1 MNSQGDEKKP
11 ARRLKMQVRFSKA
24 STFQLGLITDISTTG
39 LTMLCREKPS
49 DRTITLSLA
58 YQSLTTDIVCEAL
71 RQETVDIHGHTLN
84 HLQLKIVAAPLS
96 YLDIVDAIEEQQAR
110 TDVGLSTDPPHSE
123 VEEDIQELL
132 PEDLEDPEDL
142 EYLEDLVEEE

>member
-1 MNSQGDEKKP
+1 MNLSDEQENP

-24 STFQLGLITDISTTG
+24 SSFQPGLITEISTSG
-39 LTMLCREKPS
+39 LTLLCREKPT

-96 YLDIVDAIEEQQAR
+96 YLDIVDAIEAQQTRNYTGSPTESPVA
-110 TDVGLSTDPPHSE
+110 DD
-123 VEEDIQELL
+123 EEDVLEIL
-132 PEDLEDPEDL
+132 PEDLED
-142 EYLEDLVEEE
+142 LEDD

>member
-1 MNSQGDEKKP
+1 MSSQGDEKKP

-24 STFQLGLITDISTTG
+24 SAFQPGLITDISTTG

-58 YQSLTTDIVCEAL
+58 YQSLATDIVCEAL
-71 RQETVDIHGHTLN
+71 RQETVEMHGHTLN

-96 YLDIVDAIEEQQAR
+96 YLDIVDAIEAQQAR
-110 TDVGLSTDPPHSE
+110 NDSGVSTDTPAFE

-132 PEDLEDPEDL
+132 PKDLEDLEDI
-142 EYLEDLVEEE
+142 

>member
-1 MNSQGDEKKP
+1 MNSQGDDKKP
-11 ARRLKMQVRFSKA
+11 ARRLKMQVRFSRA
-24 STFQLGLITDISTTG
+24 STFQQGLITDISTTG

-58 YQSLTTDIVCEAL
+58 YQSFTTDIVCEAL

-96 YLDIVDAIEEQQAR
+96 YLDIVDAIEAQQTKNGNQAPA
-110 TDVGLSTDPPHSE
+110 TDSDD
-123 VEEDIQELL
+123 EEEILELL
-132 PEDLEDPEDL
+132 PEDLEDPEDF
-142 EYLEDLVEEE
+142 VEGE

>member
-1 MNSQGDEKKP
+1 MNSSNEKERP

-24 STFQLGLITDISTTG
+24 SSFQPGLVTEISTSG
-39 LTMLCREKPS
+39 LTLLCREKPR

-58 YQSLTTDIVCEAL
+58 YQSLATDIVCEML

-96 YLDIVDAIEEQQAR
+96 YLDIVDAIEAQQDRNNTGVPTA
-110 TDVGLSTDPPHSE
+110 DADAVSDD
-123 VEEDIQELL
+123 EEDILEIL
-132 PEDLEDPEDL
+132 PEDLEDE
-142 EYLEDLVEEE
+142 

>member
-1 MNSQGDEKKP
+1 MNSSNEKERP

-24 STFQLGLITDISTTG
+24 SSFQPGLVTEISTSG
-39 LTMLCREKPS
+39 LTLLCREKPR

-58 YQSLTTDIVCEAL
+58 YQSLSTDIVCEML

-96 YLDIVDAIEEQQAR
+96 YLDIVDAIEEQQDRNNTGVPTA
-110 TDVGLSTDPPHSE
+110 DADAVSADD
-123 VEEDIQELL
+123 EDILEIL
-132 PEDLEDPEDL
+132 PEDLEDE
-142 EYLEDLVEEE
+142 

>member
-1 MNSQGDEKKP
+1 MNSSKEKENP

-24 STFQLGLITDISTTG
+24 SSFQPGLVTEISTSG
-39 LTMLCREKPS
+39 LTLLCREKPK

-58 YQSLTTDIVCEAL
+58 YQSLSTDIVCEAL

-96 YLDIVDAIEEQQAR
+96 YLDIVDAIEAQQVR
-110 TDVGLSTDPPHSE
+110 NNNGLPTESSAPD
-123 VEEDIQELL
+123 VEEDILEIL
-132 PEDLEDPEDL
+132 PEDLEDD
-142 EYLEDLVEEE
+142 